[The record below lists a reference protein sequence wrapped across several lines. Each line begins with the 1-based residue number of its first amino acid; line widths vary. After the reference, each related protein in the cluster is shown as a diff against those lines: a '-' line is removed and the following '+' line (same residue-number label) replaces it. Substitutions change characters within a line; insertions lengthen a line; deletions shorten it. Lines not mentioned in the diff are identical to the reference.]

1 MAGPTPISALIHAA
15 TMVAA
20 GVYLVAR
27 LLPLFLV
34 ADGALDVAAV
44 MASITMLGAAL
55 AALAQDDL
63 KRLLAWSTVS
73 QVAYMLAGVAVARE
87 TLESGPGVF
96 HLLSHAGFKALLFL
110 VAGCVTHLVG
120 STLFKDMGGM
130 RRTQPALMVL
140 FALGLGALAGI
151 PPLSGFWSKEAVLTA
166 AEDAAGAGSW
176 SAQMVLACGLI
187 TALLTGVYAGRA
199 YSLVALGAEPAPV
212 VAPDDDHDPDPDHD
226 AAPHVLPWQMTLPL
240 WVLAVPTVLF
250 GLVLLKPPTVLESVH
265 IAGWTAFTGS
275 LISLGGVCWA
285 LTAPRLGA
293 RDVADAMPVAVRAFL
308 REGYRLDALQNWL
321 VVRPFKAL
329 ARSVS
334 GGDREVVD
342 ALPRGG
348 AALATWA
355 GRGLRRAE
363 SGLATGYLTWVVL
376 GAVVVGVAG
385 VVLS

>member
-1 MAGPTPISALIHAA
+1 
-15 TMVAA
+15 
-20 GVYLVAR
+20 
-27 LLPLFLV
+27 
-34 ADGALDVAAV
+34 
-44 MASITMLGAAL
+44 
-55 AALAQDDL
+55 
-63 KRLLAWSTVS
+63 
-73 QVAYMLAGVAVARE
+73 
-87 TLESGPGVF
+87 
-96 HLLSHAGFKALLFL
+96 
-110 VAGCVTHLVG
+110 VTHIVG

-130 RRTQPALMVL
+130 RRTQPALMLL

-166 AEDAAGAGSW
+166 AEDAATSGSW

-199 YSLVALGAEPAPV
+199 YALVAMGAEPPPAVPAHGV
-212 VAPDDDHDPDPDHD
+212 EGEPADAHDP
-226 AAPHVLPWQMTLPL
+226 APHVLPWQMMLPL

-250 GLVLLKPPTVLESVH
+250 GLVLIKPPTVLQSVH
-265 IAGWTAFTGS
+265 VAGWTAFTGS

-308 REGYRLDALQNWL
+308 RDGYRLDALQNRL
-321 VVRPFKAL
+321 VVRPFQAL
-329 ARSVS
+329 ARGAST
-334 GGDREVVD
+334 GDREVVD

-363 SGLATGYLTWVVL
+363 AGLATGYLTWVVL
-376 GAVVVGVAG
+376 GAVVVGLAG